1 VKLVV
6 SSAALSDL
14 ERLQAF
20 LRDKNP
26 AAAQCA
32 VTVLDAAMRT
42 LDAFPQR
49 GVLSGVPGV
58 RELMVPY

>member
-20 LRDKNP
+20 LRDKNR
-26 AAAQCA
+26 AAAQRA
-32 VTVLDAAMRT
+32 ITVLD
-42 LDAFPQR
+42 
-49 GVLSGVPGV
+49 
-58 RELMVPY
+58 